1 MIAGRI
7 AVAVL
12 MITVGPELRAQ
23 VSRDTPPRQASV
35 SSESVDQLVDRLAAL
50 LEQNQL
56 APAREI
62 VTGALR
68 AYPSNAVLHD
78 IAGVIDARE
87 GATASAERHF
97 RAAISADPRMA
108 SAYLNLGR
116 LYQEQARADPAA
128 PRKALDVYQNLLRV
142 DSTNPE
148 GLYQA
153 AYLSATFGDWRY
165 SQDLLSRLPPVVS
178 GRPQAL
184 AVATV
189 DAAGLGD
196 RARVDALASTLLA
209 HPELSEQ
216 DVLAIVPALHRA
228 NDDALLVQMLT
239 ALDRR
244 GLTSTQSLRHL
255 GLSHARQNRL
265 AEAREVLERAVRS
278 VDSPAVPMLLD
289 VARVAYKQGDF
300 EGAIRRLARARDL
313 DPQNAQVHFL
323 FGLACIGLNLGSEAY
338 ESLKKAVALA
348 PDNPYVNYAMGA
360 VAIHRHEPSEALPY
374 FEAYVRLQ
382 PDDPRGR
389 FALGAARFYSNE
401 FEEARADLERAA
413 TAPETAAGAHYFLAR
428 IARQLNDNERARQE
442 IERALK
448 LNPQHA
454 DGWAELGLLQMRSGQ
469 YDVAERS
476 LGRALSLDPENY
488 AATANLAA
496 LYVRTKDPRRNEQAT
511 RLDALQK
518 KRAVAA
524 QEFLRII
531 QVVQ

>member
-1 MIAGRI
+1 MISRRLAL
-7 AVAVL
+7 ALLVFTFA
-12 MITVGPELRAQ
+12 PQLRAQ
-23 VSRDTPPRQASV
+23 PSREALHQHASV
-35 SSESVDQLVDRLAAL
+35 SSETVDQLVDRLARL
-50 LEQNQL
+50 LEQDQL
-56 APAREI
+56 GRAREI
-62 VTGALR
+62 VNGALR
-68 AYPSNAVLHD
+68 RYPSNAALHD

-87 GATASAERHF
+87 GAAANAERHF
-97 RAAISADPRMA
+97 RAAISADARMA

-116 LYQEQARADPAA
+116 LYQEQAHADPAA
-128 PRKALDVYQNLLRV
+128 ARKALDVYQNLLRV
-142 DSTNPE
+142 DSANSE

-153 AYLSATFGDWRY
+153 AYLSATLGEWRY
-165 SQDLLSRLPPVVS
+165 SQDLLSRLPPALQD
-178 GRPQAL
+178 RPQAL
-184 AVATV
+184 AVAVV

-196 RARVDALASTLLA
+196 RTRVDAMTTTFLA
-209 HPELSEQ
+209 HPELTEH
-216 DVLAIVPALHRA
+216 DVLAVVPALNRA
-228 NDDALLVQMLT
+228 KHDGLLVQMLT

-244 GLTSTQSLRHL
+244 GLASAQSLRQL
-255 GLSHARQNRL
+255 GLSHARRNNL
-265 AEAREVLERAVRS
+265 VEAREILERAVRS
-278 VDSPAVPMLLD
+278 VDASAVPILLD

-300 EGAIRRLARARDL
+300 EGAIRHLARARDL
-313 DPQNAQVHFL
+313 DSRNAQVHFM

-360 VAIHRHEPSEALPY
+360 VAIHRHETSEALPY

-401 FEEARADLERAA
+401 FDAARIELGRAA
-413 TAPETAAGAHYFLAR
+413 TSPETASGAHYFLAR
-428 IARQLNDNERARQE
+428 IARQLNDVERARRE
-442 IERALK
+442 IDNALK

-454 DGWAELGLLQMRSGQ
+454 DGWAELGLLQTRGGQ
-469 YDVAERS
+469 YDAAAQS
-476 LGRALSLDPENY
+476 LERALSLDPENY

-496 LYVRTKDPRRNEQAT
+496 LYTRTKDPRRDEQAM
-511 RLDALQK
+511 RLEELQK